1 MSSQLVLI
9 LAAVV
14 AAVLFAAIAVWAIRR
29 LGRRTGSR
37 TSGAEREAERLG
49 FSYTARGD
57 KAFRERFAHLPE
69 VPRGTTIK
77 HVMEG
82 HLDGRPALFFEATY
96 MVSTG
101 QMMVPIAHTIYTV
114 ESPAWPT
121 THIKPRNLFG
131 RLAVKLGRQPRLA
144 MENPAF
150 NLNIKLTTDDEDF
163 AIALLSPEM
172 QEFML
177 SKTSVWW
184 RIVGSRVC
192 LIYSGTLKSYRM
204 ESSLQRMRRFW
215 ELTAP
220 ELEQW

>member
-1 MSSQLVLI
+1 MSSRLVLI
-9 LAAVV
+9 FVV
-14 AAVLFAAIAVWAIRR
+14 GVATVLFVAIGVRAIRR
-29 LGRRTGSR
+29 VGRRKGAR
-37 TSGAEREAERLG
+37 TSAAEMEAGRLG
-49 FSYTARGD
+49 FAYTARGD

-69 VPRGTTIK
+69 VPRGATIK

-82 HLDGRPALFFEATY
+82 HLDGRPAILFEATY
-96 MVSTG
+96 VVSTG
-101 QMMVPIAHTIYTV
+101 QAVVPIAHTIYTI

-131 RLAVKLGRQPRLA
+131 RLAVKLGRKPRLA
-144 MENPAF
+144 MENPVF
-150 NLNIKLTTDDEDF
+150 NLKVKVKTDDDDF
-163 AIALLSPEM
+163 AIALLSPQM